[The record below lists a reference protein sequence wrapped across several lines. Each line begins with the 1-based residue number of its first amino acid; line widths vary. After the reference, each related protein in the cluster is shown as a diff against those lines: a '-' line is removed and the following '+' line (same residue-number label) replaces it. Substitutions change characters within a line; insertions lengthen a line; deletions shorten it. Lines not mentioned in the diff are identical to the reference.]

1 MNTTLHKIYEKFVKN
16 YKLLRQMIW
25 QCITQLAS
33 NTETS
38 NGRNCL
44 IKIIIYKMHLTG
56 DRLTIWSGDNLIKQL
71 SDLQRKVSWSL
82 QVQTTNSTLIQY
94 NKYMYTVH
102 NTYMFNNIYYIHSE
116 PEKKTSSHFIFDYKS
131 CVSWMDRFL
140 KNIFLNIWK

>member
-1 MNTTLHKIYEKFVKN
+1 
-16 YKLLRQMIW
+16 
-25 QCITQLAS
+25 
-33 NTETS
+33 
-38 NGRNCL
+38 
-44 IKIIIYKMHLTG
+44 MHLTG

-116 PEKKTSSHFIFDYKS
+116 PEKKHRATLFSIINL
-131 CVSWMDRFL
+131 VFL
-140 KNIFLNIWK
+140 EWIDF